1 MVMKIAKYWE
11 KAEGNAL
18 NREGVMH
25 RATCWGGSADSPE
38 AAHQRARAKLRH
50 WARLVQEQ
58 PDPFD
63 TYGYD
68 TGEIREELV
77 EEITGSGGTVIG
89 AITRNGYGAL
99 VLNTPRL
106 LIADVDAH
114 PAGLVDRLKAR
125 FASGSTPKTRRLAEI
140 QAFHAHHPELGL
152 TVFETHAG
160 LRVFLTNQAHHPDAH
175 TARQLMIA
183 LGTDPL
189 YQRLCQSQHCYR
201 ARLSPKP
208 WRCGTTR
215 PPNRYPR
222 ELGEASQTYTHWLAA
237 YSHHS
242 AGYAVCRPMLTLGPT
257 AQDEDTARLM
267 TLHQAMTVRPGE
279 LPLA

>member
-1 MVMKIAKYWE
+1 MKIAKYWE
-11 KAEGNAL
+11 KTEGSAL
-18 NREGVMH
+18 NREGRMY
-25 RATCWGGSADSPE
+25 RTTCWGGSSESAE
-38 AAHQRARAKLRH
+38 QALKLARAKLRH

-63 TYGYD
+63 TYGYES
-68 TGEIREELV
+68 GEIREELV
-77 EEITGSGGTVIG
+77 EEITGSDGALIG

-106 LIADVDAH
+106 LIADVDTQ

-125 FASGSTPKTRRLAEI
+125 FASGTTPKARRVAEI
-140 QAFHAHHPELGL
+140 QSFHAHHPELGL
-152 TVFETHAG
+152 SVFETHAG
-160 LRVFLTNQAHHPDAH
+160 LRVFLTNQRHDPEAHAS
-175 TARQLMIA
+175 RQLMIA
-183 LGTDPL
+183 LGADPL
-189 YQRLCQSQHCYR
+189 YQRLCQTQHCYR

-222 ELGEASQTYTHWLAA
+222 EPGDAEQAYTRWLAG
-237 YSHHS
+237 YSHQS
-242 AGYAVCRPMLTLGPT
+242 ATYAVCRPLLTLGPT
-257 AQDEDTARLM
+257 QQDEDTARLM
-267 TLHQAMTVRPGE
+267 ALHQAMTVRPGD